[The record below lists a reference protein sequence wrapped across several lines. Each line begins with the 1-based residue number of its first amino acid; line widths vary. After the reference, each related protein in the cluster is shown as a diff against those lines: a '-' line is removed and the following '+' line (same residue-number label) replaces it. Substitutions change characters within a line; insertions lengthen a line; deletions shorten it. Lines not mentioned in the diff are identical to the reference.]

1 MVRTRSGRIASSPT
15 YEKQQQMINE
25 AIDCADDRKV
35 FSLLLDAPIDIFTSF
50 VYNSDEKSMNA
61 VMRAAAE
68 GLKFILELIITTY
81 PSSMDLKNKACFFVF
96 HIRFELIIM
105 L

>member
-1 MVRTRSGRIASSPT
+1 MVRTRSGRIVSSPT
-15 YEKQQQMINE
+15 YEKQKQMINE

-35 FSLLLDAPIDIFTSF
+35 SSLLLDAPIDIFTSF

-68 GLKFILELIITTY
+68 GLKFILELIISAH
-81 PSSMDLKNKACFFVF
+81 PSSMDLKNKACFFCF
-96 HIRFELIIM
+96 SYTF
-105 L
+105 